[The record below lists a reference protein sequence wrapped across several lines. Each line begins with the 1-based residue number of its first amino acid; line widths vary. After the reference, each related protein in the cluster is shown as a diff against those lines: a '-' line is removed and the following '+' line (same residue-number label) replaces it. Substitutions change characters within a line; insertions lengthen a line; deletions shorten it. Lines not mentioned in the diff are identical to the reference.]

1 MKLYSGP
8 LSLFSRKVE
17 IALAEKGLFDT
28 CDREMVP
35 FNQQVGYQPK
45 HPAVLA
51 ANPKGQVPV
60 LVDRDAEGGDLTLF
74 DSTVILEYLEES
86 YTFPPLLPKHPAAR
100 ARCRMLELYADEILF
115 PLMRRLAHRSAMP
128 PADAAERAA
137 QIEAGQ
143 AAEAAIAHEFAAL
156 DARLAGKD
164 FFCGDLSIADIGL
177 FMTILY
183 IRRLLGP
190 KLDAF
195 PALAAWNRHL
205 LERPG
210 FARAAEEIA
219 AADRAL
225 TPALAVHAQLL
236 GAHAG

>member
-17 IALAEKGLFDT
+17 IALTEKGLFDA
-28 CDREMVP
+28 CEREMVP

-60 LVDRDAEGGDLTLF
+60 LIDGDLALF
-74 DSTVILEYLEES
+74 DSTVIIEYLEES
-86 YTFPPLLPKHPAAR
+86 YTFSPLLPEKPAAR

-115 PLMRRLAHRSAMP
+115 PLMRRLAHRSEMP
-128 PADAAERAA
+128 PTDAAARAA
-137 QIEAGQ
+137 QVEAGK

-156 DARLAGKD
+156 EARLAGQD

-195 PALAAWNRHL
+195 PALAAWNARL
-205 LERPG
+205 LRRPG
-210 FARAAEEIA
+210 FARAAGEIA
-219 AADRAL
+219 AADQAL
-225 TPALAVHAQLL
+225 TPALAVHARLL
-236 GAHAG
+236 AEMPG